1 MGAVPLLAPVS
12 VRLFLIIL
20 FPLRINLAA
29 YANSNPRSHGAAQ
42 CSVAHPNL
50 RVRTASHLLPFQV
63 RADDAPG
70 RVEPFNQL
78 QGSSLLSLREMYYV

>member
-1 MGAVPLLAPVS
+1 MVISVGAVPLLAPVS

-20 FPLRINLAA
+20 FPLRSNLAA

-50 RVRTASHLLPFQV
+50 RVRPASHLSRCRP
-63 RADDAPG
+63 DDAPG

-78 QGSSLLSLREMYYV
+78 RRAAPS